1 MLRLQGLAQVREQ
14 QKQVS
19 TVMGEK
25 TRRLQSLIENI
36 DTVKS
41 EMEERGSSMTDGSPL
56 VSIRKSLSRV
66 RQEILGMD
74 VRIGVLEHTV
84 MQARLRDRSN
94 MQRDYHNAVSEQRQ
108 FLHNF

>member
-1 MLRLQGLAQVREQ
+1 MSGGVTERSRVLASITDQ
-14 QKQVS
+14 
-19 TVMGEK
+19 
-25 TRRLQSLIENI
+25 IE
-36 DTVKS
+36 TLKS

-66 RQEILGMD
+66 RQETLGMD